1 MDIGPHWFEKTMF
14 VVFESKNTHVFLDQ
28 VLISLLSP
36 FTDILMSPLSSR
48 LLAFI
53 LIIFFIMISFLYSLH
68 QNDCVFCILP
78 FIVN

>member
-1 MDIGPHWFEKTMF
+1 MF
-14 VVFESKNTHVFLDQ
+14 VVFESKNTHVFSDQ

-48 LLAFI
+48 LLALFI
-53 LIIFFIMISFLYSLH
+53 SLIIFIVISCLYRLYK
-68 QNDCVFCILP
+68 NDCVFCVLP